1 MQINTISVFL
11 YAHIQS
17 ITVLDLLVHYFI
29 NIYIHLMWKFSLQT
43 EYYLLHSCTGTH
55 FTISKNML
63 FYNTWYLVNNTHLD
77 ILKYLSVTNMLLHAA
92 YQYSICCL

>member
-1 MQINTISVFL
+1 MQINTISVLL

-29 NIYIHLMWKFSLQT
+29 NIYNNYIHLMWKFSLQT

-55 FTISKNML
+55 LL
-63 FYNTWYLVNNTHLD
+63 F
-77 ILKYLSVTNMLLHAA
+77 LKT
-92 YQYSICCL
+92 CCFIIPGT